1 MSAVSQSQRWISP
14 EEYMQGELLTDIRH
28 EYFAGEIVAMA
39 GASLNHN
46 RIAGNIYA
54 EMHAHL
60 RGKCCEAFIND
71 MKAHI
76 HQRGDDWY
84 YYPDVMVNC
93 DPAGQ
98 QKYFCE
104 TPLVIIEVLSPD
116 NEAKDRRR
124 SGSPTK

>member
-71 MKAHI
+71 MKEELV
-76 HQRGDDWY
+76 
-84 YYPDVMVNC
+84 PT
-93 DPAGQ
+93 AGGH
-98 QKYFCE
+98 YFCKNE
-104 TPLVIIEVLSPD
+104 GVFIRYRFVPLNSQPSTLNSQ
-116 NEAKDRRR
+116 
-124 SGSPTK
+124 